1 MEGDA
6 SAKLMSL
13 HLCSSTTNMDSQ
25 SLPKRPRKA
34 NFTDI
39 EVRVMLEEISIDHRI
54 LFMANTQS
62 VTNKVKAR
70 TWSKITEK
78 VSACG
83 VAVRSPQEVKDKWR
97 SLKGAVLNK
106 QRQRSKTGGGP
117 KEKTLPY
124 EDLILTIIGEN
135 STLYTGIDGKF
146 TPTSFLPLVY
156 TFIRSALLSHYI
168 KTCST

>member
-6 SAKLMSL
+6 RQQITCVRADI
-13 HLCSSTTNMDSQ
+13 TTVLENQ
-25 SLPKRPRKA
+25 QLEQPLRKRPRKA
-34 NFTDI
+34 NFSDS
-39 EVRVMLEEISIDHRI
+39 EVRVMLEEINIDHRV

-70 TWSKITEK
+70 TWQKITEK
-78 VSACG
+78 ASACS

-117 KEKTLPY
+117 EEKTLPY
-124 EDLILTIIGEN
+124 EEMILAIIGEN

-146 TPTSFLPLVY
+146 TPTSFMPL
-156 TFIRSALLSHYI
+156 L
-168 KTCST
+168 